1 MPTSPAPLLLLLHD
15 SPLRT
20 VSEAEALAT
29 LNSHELAQPRRIER
43 IDTRHLADDI
53 NGGYWRSSHSY
64 LRETASRVRA
74 IADEHGAAEVRYFSV
89 AEVPHVIALGAYLG
103 DERLTQPHDFDR
115 DRNQW
120 DWSTTDRTLELE
132 VQGAPHE
139 AVNLP
144 GPAVVRVEVSYP
156 IQDSHVIEAIGQ
168 DRLAEIRIVPK
179 GRTPAPGV
187 VRSFAD
193 VQAVRA
199 AVREALGTLATLR
212 PNLDVIHLFV
222 AAPVS
227 VCAAIGQELRLRN
240 GKDVQTY
247 RFRPG
252 TGAPALTPAILLTN
266 GEVSE
271 AAAPLSEAARQL
283 AQRLRPIWSIA
294 LDELREHARVLKV
307 EARTPNWYANLQPT
321 ALMSALMPFPG
332 LKPIWELVGP
342 EDRISPT
349 SAAEFA
355 FLKEHREWRLSDEL
369 VLGFFEAAGRDE
381 NRTRDF
387 ARLFLWHEYIH
398 HWQVLTSYTARDI
411 GQLANCLERAD
422 YIADAYALFHQVDF
436 LGRHTPEGAKDTKQ
450 LHKLLIDQTGVALRS
465 FWVFEPAA
473 PFDEIQ
479 ERRLRRYLNWYWR
492 RAQFLE
498 SPDLAPA
505 LQLLARQPCIEISGL
520 RRKSGGAN
528 RSNVVIH
535 DPRGLNRLQI
545 GIMLEDGRLERRGS
559 TADARIEE
567 LIRAF
572 AYHDRDAIE
581 RFFNAMVDHLKHGG
595 GVFVREETSAH
606 RG

>member
-1 MPTSPAPLLLLLHD
+1 MTTSPASILLLLHD

-29 LNSHELAQPRRIER
+29 LSSHELAQPRRIER

-53 NGGYWRSSHSY
+53 NGGYWRSSHAY
-64 LRETASRVRA
+64 LRETASRIRA
-74 IADEHGAAEVRYFSV
+74 VADEHSAAEVRYFGV

-120 DWSTTDRTLELE
+120 EWSTTDRTLELDI
-132 VQGAPHE
+132 QGVPRE
-139 AVNLP
+139 EITLP

-156 IQDSHVIEAIGQ
+156 IQDSDVIEAIGQ

-179 GRTPAPGV
+179 GRTPTPGI
-187 VRSFAD
+187 VRSSAD
-193 VQAVRA
+193 VQGVRA
-199 AVREALGTLATLR
+199 AVREALGILATLR

-227 VCAAIGQELRLRN
+227 VCVAVGQELRLRN

-247 RFRPG
+247 RYRPG
-252 TGAPALTPAILLTN
+252 TGARALTPAILLTN

-271 AAAPLSEAARQL
+271 AVAPLSEADRQL
-283 AQRLRPIWSIA
+283 AQQLRSMWSTA
-294 LDELREHARVLKV
+294 LDELRDHAGILKA

-321 ALMSALMPFPG
+321 ALMSALVPFPG

-349 SAAEFA
+349 SVADFA
-355 FLKEHREWRLSDEL
+355 FLKEPREWRLSDEL
-369 VLGFFEAAGRDE
+369 ILGFFEAAGRDE
-381 NRTRDF
+381 TRMRDF

-398 HWQVLTSYTARDI
+398 DWQGVTAYTARDI
-411 GQLANCLERAD
+411 GQLQNCLERAD
-422 YIADAYALFHQVDF
+422 YFADAYALFHQIDF
-436 LGRHTPEGAKDTKQ
+436 LGRRTPEGVADANR
-450 LHKLLIDQTGVALRS
+450 LVKLLIDQTGVALRS
-465 FWVFEPAA
+465 FWVFEPSA
-473 PFDEIQ
+473 PFDEMQ

-498 SPDLAPA
+498 APDLASA
-505 LQLLARQPCIEISGL
+505 FRLLARQPCIEISGL
-520 RRKSGGAN
+520 RRKMGGGN
-528 RSNVVIH
+528 RINVVIRE
-535 DPRGLNRLQI
+535 PRGFNRLHI

-559 TADARIEE
+559 SADASIEE
-567 LIRAF
+567 LLRAF
-572 AYHDRDAIE
+572 SEHDRDAIE
-581 RFFNAMVDHLKHGG
+581 RFFNALVDHLKHGG
-595 GVFVREETSAH
+595 GVFLPEDPKDDAC
-606 RG
+606 